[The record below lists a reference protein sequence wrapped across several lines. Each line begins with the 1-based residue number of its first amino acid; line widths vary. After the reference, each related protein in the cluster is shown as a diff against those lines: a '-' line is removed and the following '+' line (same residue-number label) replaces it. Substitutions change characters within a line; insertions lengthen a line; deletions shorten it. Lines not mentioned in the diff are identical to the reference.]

1 VYRNGTPASSIQQ
14 HFPDIINNGSVSY
27 FTAQESNLEAGL
39 AKDKR
44 TNGVDAS
51 EEVVNAFE
59 AGIVFGRMVES
70 RRPKRHP
77 LWSDDEWLEAL
88 IKAVG
93 KQGESKV
100 REWNAGL
107 EICRSPDEPR

>member
-1 VYRNGTPASSIQQ
+1 MAR
-14 HFPDIINNGSVSY
+14 
-27 FTAQESNLEAGL
+27 
-39 AKDKR
+39 DKR
-44 TNGVDAS
+44 TNGIDASGIDAS

-88 IKAVG
+88 NKAVG
-93 KQGESKV
+93 KKAES
-100 REWNAGL
+100 R
-107 EICRSPDEPR
+107 D

>member
-1 VYRNGTPASSIQQ
+1 MAR
-14 HFPDIINNGSVSY
+14 
-27 FTAQESNLEAGL
+27 
-39 AKDKR
+39 DKR
-44 TNGVDAS
+44 TNGGDVS

-77 LWSDDEWLEAL
+77 LWSDDEWLQAL

-93 KQGESKV
+93 KEAESKL
-100 REWNAGL
+100 REWNEGISR
-107 EICRSPDEPR
+107 ETTG

>member
-1 VYRNGTPASSIQQ
+1 MT
-14 HFPDIINNGSVSY
+14 
-27 FTAQESNLEAGL
+27 
-39 AKDKR
+39 KDKR
-44 TNGVDAS
+44 TIGVDVS

-59 AGIVFGRMVES
+59 AGIVFGRMAEA

-77 LWSDDEWLEAL
+77 LWSDDEWLQAL

-93 KQGESKV
+93 KKAESKV

-107 EICRSPDEPR
+107 DGDGQQHDG